1 MKNKLIVKG
10 KQEFLGKEIPIIEG
24 GFGENKK
31 VILAKT
37 VAEIHET
44 ELKRINELIRMRDIL
59 LNDIEKITEDIEKLE
74 SKNN

>member
-31 VILAKT
+31 VILENT
-37 VAEIHET
+37 I
-44 ELKRINELIRMRDIL
+44 IL
-59 LNDIEKITEDIEKLE
+59 LINKTSIFGSL
-74 SKNN
+74 